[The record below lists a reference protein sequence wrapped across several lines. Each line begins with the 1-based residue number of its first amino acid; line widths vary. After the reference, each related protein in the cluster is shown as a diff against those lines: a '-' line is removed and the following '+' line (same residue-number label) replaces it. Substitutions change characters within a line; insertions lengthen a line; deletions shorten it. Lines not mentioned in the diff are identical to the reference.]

1 VGKKFEKGDKVCLM
15 SGSPVMTVIGYQRYL
30 KKNSMTESEES
41 ETDVECEYYSEKEN
55 RFVKK
60 TSNQDTLEIVE

>member
-1 VGKKFEKGDKVCLM
+1 MEKKFRRGDKVRLI
-15 SGSPVMTVIGYQRYL
+15 SGSPIMTVIGYQRYL
-30 KKNSMTESEES
+30 KKGSMTESQES

-60 TSNQDTLEIVE
+60 VSHQDTLEKVD